1 MGQILAT
8 FQAQPDTTQ
17 TVTLG
22 DEQVRIRVYYRARL
36 GAWYV
41 DFLTLDDT
49 AIATGR
55 RVSPGWDLLTGLLGG
70 VPAGHLFVQGSDPY
84 TREMLG
90 ERVNLVY
97 YTADEIPDPEAS
109 TLLVV
114 V

>member
-8 FQAQPDTTQ
+8 FPSQPDTTQ

-22 DEQVRIRVYYRARL
+22 DVQIRVRIYWRERL

-41 DFLTLDDT
+41 DLLSLDGT

-55 RVSPGWDLLTGLLGG
+55 RVSPGWDMLTGLLSGL
-70 VPAGHLFVQGSDPY
+70 PAGHLFVEGSDPY

-97 YTADEIPDPEAS
+97 YTADEIPEQEAS
-109 TLLVV
+109 TLLIVV
-114 V
+114 